1 MARQQDF
8 ATAMCALQTDL
19 TYAKVCTILVRSLR
33 WAMRKEP
40 PMRVTIRDIQK
51 LKDRGER
58 IPMLTAYDYTSAQL
72 ADRAG
77 VPLILVGDSLGMV
90 VLGHTST
97 VPVTLD
103 EMLHHIKA
111 VVRGSQQALVVG
123 DLPFLTYTSA
133 EQALASA
140 GRVMQEA
147 GAQAVKLEGGTT
159 VAPTVARLV
168 ALGVPVMGHIGYT
181 PQSEHQI
188 GRRIQGRQAA
198 EASRLVEDALAL
210 EAAGA
215 FAIVLELVP
224 APLAQAI
231 TARLHIPTIGIG
243 AGVACDGQVQ
253 VWHDL
258 LGLYSDFTPRHTRRY
273 ANLAETIS
281 AAVSAYSAE
290 VRAGTFPAAEH
301 SATMDETTLQ
311 AALALLTP
319 KPHD

>member
-1 MARQQDF
+1 
-8 ATAMCALQTDL
+8 
-19 TYAKVCTILVRSLR
+19 
-33 WAMRKEP
+33 
-40 PMRVTIRDIQK
+40 MRVTIRDIQK

-58 IPMLTAYDYTSAQL
+58 IPMITAYDYTSAQL

-133 EQALASA
+133 EHAIVSA

-198 EASRLVEDALAL
+198 EASRLIEDALAL

-231 TARLHIPTIGIG
+231 TSRLHIPTIGIG

-273 ANLAETIS
+273 ANLAETIN
-281 AAVSAYSAE
+281 AAIIEYSAD

-301 SATMDETTLQ
+301 SATMDEATLQ
-311 AALALLTP
+311 AALVQLAP